1 MPFGGSRI
9 GSRSGLVTTASA
21 PPPLSQS
28 SIPSLLSRLCRDI
41 RDRALARFHRL
52 RSVSPDRWFLIGF
65 GLLLLA
71 FLFVLLVQPS
81 AVGRGGR

>member
-1 MPFGGSRI
+1 MPFSGSRI
-9 GSRSGLVTTASA
+9 GSRIGLVRTVSA
-21 PPPLSQS
+21 PSLSSQS
-28 SIPSLLSRLCRDI
+28 SIPSLLSRLRREI
-41 RDRALARFHRL
+41 RQRALTGLHRIQ
-52 RSVSPDRWFLIGF
+52 SVSPDRWFMIGF